1 MSVATLELPTGPE
14 PANPKVLLRTSLLGM
29 KLALAGIGMLFTAF
43 TSAYVVRHGLD
54 PDWHAM
60 PMPRILAANTL
71 ALLISSL
78 SLEVYR
84 RRRDGR
90 FWLALSQV
98 MGVFFVAGQVAAWRQ
113 LQAQGVYLSNNPHA
127 AFFYVLTAA
136 HGLHILGGLFALGG
150 ITVVAEA
157 RRIRWLEAASLYWH
171 FMGALWLYLLFL
183 LFGMN

>member
-1 MSVATLELPTGPE
+1 VSVSTLELPVGPA
-14 PANPKVLLRTSLLGM
+14 PADPRVSLRTSLLGM
-29 KLALAGIGMLFTAF
+29 KLALAAIGMLFTAF
-43 TSAYVVRHGLD
+43 TSAYVVRHALD
-54 PDWHAM
+54 PDWHAV
-60 PMPRILAANTL
+60 PMPRIMVANTL

-84 RRRDGR
+84 RHREERL
-90 FWLALSQV
+90 WLTLSQA
-98 MGVFFVAGQVAAWRQ
+98 MGVLFVAGQVFAWRQ
-113 LQAQGVYLSNNPHA
+113 LQSQGVYLSNNPHA

-150 ITVVAEA
+150 ITVVAQE
-157 RRIRWLEAASLYWH
+157 RRFRWLEAASLYWH